1 MHLCRILFRG
11 ISLSATRFGTRETS
25 GQPKRGIGSGL
36 NDRPGRLRERGQSG
50 TAPIYQRIS
59 FGNARPSASTYAHR
73 RVSGNDDRRE
83 GGKGMAGVAGPVHLR
98 PLSHVLRRTC
108 IKRPTERFLAL
119 TGSVSKCLH
128 CGQAALARNEF
139 GLHLRGHGGTVATRR
154 IKLAG
159 SQRQPSAICRCVSC
173 DEIIEISV
181 ILKPKSAVEIPRPGS
196 QVMSREE
203 FAAKYGA
210 GPRRSQRSGLL
221 HRNTA

>member
-1 MHLCRILFRG
+1 MGRNCADLPEDLVWECEGVSVYMTH
-11 ISLSATRFGTRETS
+11 
-25 GQPKRGIGSGL
+25 IGGY
-36 NDRPGRLRERGQSG
+36 P
-50 TAPIYQRIS
+50 
-59 FGNARPSASTYAHR
+59 
-73 RVSGNDDRRE
+73 GNDDRRE
-83 GGKGMAGVAGPVHLR
+83 GGKGTAGVAGPVHLR

-159 SQRQPSAICRCVSC
+159 SERQPLGNRVGALAD

-196 QVMSREE
+196 PVMSREE

-210 GPRRSQRSGLL
+210 DPAAIAKVRAF